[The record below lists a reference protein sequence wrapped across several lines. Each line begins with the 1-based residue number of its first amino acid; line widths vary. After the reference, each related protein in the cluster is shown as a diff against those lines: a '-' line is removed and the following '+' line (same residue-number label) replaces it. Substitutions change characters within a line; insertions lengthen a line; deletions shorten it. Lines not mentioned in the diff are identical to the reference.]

1 MRSMITPQPIGPW
14 RCCTAISTLWQIT
27 QRLTTRIHPSVC
39 GMGSWAIAARP
50 AAPAATAPAKIARAA
65 ATLRLRNVDFDRVDH
80 VPAIAERVVC
90 PRNGLD
96 AAETV
101 GGARHQRVAACRRV
115 PVEFPFPP

>member
-39 GMGSWAIAARP
+39 GMGSCAIAARP

-80 VPAIAERVVC
+80 VPAIAERVEGAGG
-90 PRNGLD
+90 GLD
-96 AAETV
+96 APETV
-101 GGARHQRVAACRRV
+101 GRARHHGVAARRGV
-115 PVEFPFPP
+115 